1 MQGLEFFKWIDLPTP
16 RKLFH
21 YYTRAWAFSAD
32 VNHYSCKYFSKAVC
46 GAILFH
52 LDCNPTRRAAVKGV
66 IHQRQISH
74 LKIRMQISED
84 MLMESKLW
92 KLERVGEWAGKELRW
107 ATDNLIDIMEFQS

>member
-1 MQGLEFFKWIDLPTP
+1 MNRFADPQKAISLLYQSLG
-16 RKLFH
+16 
-21 YYTRAWAFSAD
+21 FSAD

-74 LKIRMQISED
+74 LKIWMQISED

-92 KLERVGEWAGKELRW
+92 KLERVGEWAGKELRC